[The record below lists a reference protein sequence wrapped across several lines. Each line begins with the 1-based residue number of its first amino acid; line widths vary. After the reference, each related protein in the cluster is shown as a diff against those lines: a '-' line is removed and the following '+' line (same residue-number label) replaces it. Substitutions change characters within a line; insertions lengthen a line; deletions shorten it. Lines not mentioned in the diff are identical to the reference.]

1 MNEINIKYFYSKVE
15 NNIQTDKKTF
25 FIIQNI
31 QINNLTCKYLRN
43 LLKNDKVNIEYIQKI
58 KLKND
63 NNNYDDL
70 TDKSLTNWIKN
81 AKNNELN
88 LVLILSPQNKTT
100 ANNDYKL
107 MKYLEILDQL
117 DDLKKS
123 IKNIYYNSKTSD
135 LALKKKN
142 TFILESKE
150 NSNQL

>member
-43 LLKNDKVNIEYIQKI
+43 LLKNDKVNTDYIQKI

-135 LALKKKN
+135 LALKKKKH
-142 TFILESKE
+142 FYFRIKRKL
-150 NSNQL
+150 